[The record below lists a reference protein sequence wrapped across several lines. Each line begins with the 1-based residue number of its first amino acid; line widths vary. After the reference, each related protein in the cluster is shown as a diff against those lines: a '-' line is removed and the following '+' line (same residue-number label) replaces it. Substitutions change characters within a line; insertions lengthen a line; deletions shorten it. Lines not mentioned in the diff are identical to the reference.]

1 MSEYEKLGAFF
12 LGKEYELAARKRR
25 DDMVLYDSKDLTTHA
40 VIIGMTGSGK
50 TGLGIGLL
58 EEALIDNI
66 PIIAIDPKGDLT
78 NLMLNFP
85 QLRPE
90 DLRPWVNETD
100 ALNAGLSP
108 EQFAAKQAQLWR
120 KGLAGWGQAPERI
133 ARLKAAADFAVY
145 TPGSSAG
152 LPVSVLRSFD
162 PPPQAVSQDTDLLR
176 ERIQTTATSLLALLG
191 MEADPITSREHILI
205 SNILESVWAQGR
217 ALDLAGL
224 IRTIQTPPF
233 ERIGVMDLDSFY
245 PAKDRFQLAMRLN
258 NLLAAPGFEAW
269 LEGDP
274 LNIGRMLFSDDG
286 KPKASIFTISHL
298 SDSERMFFVSM
309 LLNEILAWM
318 RTQAGTSSLRAILYM
333 DEIFGYFPPVKN
345 PPSKAPLLTML
356 KQARAFGLGVV
367 LSTQNPVDLDYKG
380 LSNTGTWFIGRL
392 QTDRDKARV
401 LAGLEGA
408 AAGTGFDRGRMEEVL
423 AGLGKRVFLLNN
435 VHENA
440 PVTFETRWVLSYL
453 RGPLTREQI
462 KVLMADKKSQ
472 TAPATATAAAA
483 SAGMTAATAA
493 QPAGVEP
500 AVSGSQP
507 PVVAPGINVLYLA
520 ASGAGQGLIY
530 YPAVAGW
537 MDVHYSSARYKVDV
551 TEKLAFAAML
561 EDGPVALDWEQA
573 EEIGLSADDV
583 DTAPLSGANFGDL
596 PSVAEKAKS
605 YSKWN
610 KDLLRWIRQN
620 RPLTLYRSKRFK
632 LNSGPEESKSE
643 FLARVTQAAREKRDL
658 EVEKLRRKYSSKF
671 DTLQNRLMRAEQ
683 AIMREKEQAKSKK
696 VETMISFGTAILGA
710 FLGRKAVSTRSATRI
725 GSAMKSAGRM
735 RKESMDVARAQE
747 TAAAVKQDMAELDER
762 LKADIENLEAT
773 FDPAAETLEEVL
785 VKPKST
791 DITLD
796 LFGLTWMPYRKDA
809 GGRLSPDWE

>member
-1 MSEYEKLGAFF
+1 MSEYEKLGAFY
-12 LGKEYELAARKRR
+12 LGKEYDLASRKRQEGLL
-25 DDMVLYDSKDLTTHA
+25 LYDSKDLTTHG

-50 TGLGIGLL
+50 TGLGIALL
-58 EEALIDNI
+58 EEALIDKI

-78 NLMLNFP
+78 NLVLNFP
-85 QLRPE
+85 QLRTE
-90 DLRPWVNETD
+90 DFRPWINEQD
-100 ALNAGLSP
+100 ALKAGLTP
-108 EQFAAKQAQLWR
+108 DQFATQQAELWR
-120 KGLAGWGQAPERI
+120 KGLGGWGQDPERI
-133 ARLKAAADFAVY
+133 ARLKAAADVAVY

-152 LPVSVLRSFD
+152 LQVSVLRSFA
-162 PPPQAVSQDTDLLR
+162 PPPPSIAQDVELLR

-191 MEADPITSREHILI
+191 IEADPITSREHILI
-205 SNILESVWAQGR
+205 SNILESAWTSGK

-224 IRTIQTPPF
+224 IRAIQTPPF
-233 ERIGVMDLDSFY
+233 ERIGVMDLDAFY

-274 LNIGRMLFSDDG
+274 LNINRLLFTDSG

-298 SDSERMFFVSM
+298 TDTERMFFVSM

-318 RTQAGTSSLRAILYM
+318 RAQTGTSSLRAILYM

-345 PPSKAPLLTML
+345 PPSKAPLLTLL

-380 LSNTGTWFIGRL
+380 LSNTGSWFIGRL
-392 QTDRDKARV
+392 QTERDKERV

-462 KVLMADKKSQ
+462 KILMTDKKSAA
-472 TAPATATAAAA
+472 APAPAASPQPAAAPA
-483 SAGMTAATAA
+483 ASSAG
-493 QPAGVEP
+493 E
-500 AVSGSQP
+500 P
-507 PVVAPGINVLYLA
+507 PVVAPGINVMYLA
-520 ASGAGQGLIY
+520 ASGAGQGLMY

-537 MDVHYSSARYKVDV
+537 LDVYYSSAKYKVDV
-551 TEKLAFAAML
+551 TRKLAVAAIL
-561 EDGPVALDWEQA
+561 EDGPVAADWDQA
-573 EEIGLSADDV
+573 EEIGSSSADLQSS
-583 DTAPLSGANFGDL
+583 PLPGADFAGL
-596 PSVAEKAKS
+596 PSAAEKVKS

-610 KDLLRWIRQN
+610 KDLLRWVRQN

-632 LNSGPEESKSE
+632 LTSGPEESRSE
-643 FLARVTQAAREKRDL
+643 FLSRLTQAAREKRDL
-658 EVEKLRRKYSSKF
+658 EVEKLRRKYSAKYN
-671 DTLQNRLMRAEQ
+671 TLQRRLMRAEQ
-683 AIMREKEQAKSKK
+683 ALQREQEQVKSKK
-696 VETMISFGTAILGA
+696 METMVSFGTAILGA
-710 FLGRKAVSTRSATRI
+710 FLGRKAVSAGSATRF
-725 GSAMKSAGRM
+725 GTAVKSAGRM

-747 TAAAVKQDMAELDER
+747 TAAAVKHEMGELDER
-762 LKADIENLEAT
+762 LQSDIDSLDAA
-773 FDPAAETLEEVL
+773 FDPAAEKLEEVT
-785 VKPKST
+785 VKPQST
-791 DITLD
+791 NITLEA
-796 LFGLTWMPYRKDA
+796 FGLTWMPYRKDA
-809 GGRLSPDWE
+809 GGRLSPDWQ